1 MRARRETEER
11 VIELLVMFERM
22 SNEYRR
28 AHAYPKGWAGPT
40 KHVRGNIWADDFGL
54 SAFRWHGVAR
64 ADEMP
69 RKS

>member
-28 AHAYPKGWAGPT
+28 AHARERVRHLSGLPRVGDRAGLAP
-40 KHVRGNIWADDFGL
+40 RRSG
-54 SAFRWHGVAR
+54 AR
-64 ADEMP
+64 
-69 RKS
+69 